1 MRVERAE
8 EMEGGGWKVLGLK
21 DDGSGEGV
29 RCLLLGE
36 GKGDVRVGGTVG
48 EKGLGWRFDVDGQGE
63 WWVGVGWEGGEGS
76 VHSVVRCQTKRIT
89 LVR

>member
-1 MRVERAE
+1 
-8 EMEGGGWKVLGLK
+8 LK

-48 EKGLGWRFDVDGQGE
+48 VKGLGWRVDVDGQGE
-63 WWVGVGWEGGEGS
+63 WWVGVGWEGG
-76 VHSVVRCQTKRIT
+76 
-89 LVR
+89 